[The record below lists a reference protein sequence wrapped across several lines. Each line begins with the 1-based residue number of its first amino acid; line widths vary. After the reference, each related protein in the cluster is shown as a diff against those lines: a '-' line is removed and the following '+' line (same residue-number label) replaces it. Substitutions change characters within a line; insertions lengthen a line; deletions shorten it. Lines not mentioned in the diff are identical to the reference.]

1 MDVLAESHLW
11 MVYEQVKADPEAYR
25 VRRSCPS
32 LLLHWGGQALKSGLV
47 GAMALVL
54 VLGSLATTASA
65 WNTTAVISTPP
76 GYALN
81 ARWGPGT
88 SYGVYTKLLRGT
100 TIQLTGNY
108 RNGWAQLTNDT
119 WVAGNFITITN
130 RNSGWNNGV
139 GGDRGYAYV
148 RTPSGGS
155 LNARWGPGT
164 SYGIHRT
171 IPQGSLVELS
181 GRTQNGW
188 AQLMDT
194 TWVYGRYLSQWTGS
208 GGGTP
213 NNGSNQNGSN
223 QTDTGLTTQQII
235 QVQTDLKQLGYLPA
249 TYVASGVYD
258 NTTANAVRTFQRV
271 NGLPETGRVDS
282 YTWTALYNSAQ
293 AASTP
298 TPAPTTAPTPA
309 PTTTP
314 TPVPTLT
321 PNPTTPPTS
330 APNNG
335 TQQQMRVSTGGDTA
349 LVFSGP
355 GSEYDLVGNL
365 ADGTVV
371 TTTGRTANTWTE
383 LASGGWIFSMWLAPL

>member
-11 MVYEQVKADPEAYR
+11 MVYEQIKADPEAYR

-32 LLLHWGGQALKSGLV
+32 LLLNWGGQALKSGLV

-54 VLGSLATTASA
+54 AWGSLAATASA
-65 WNTTAVISTPP
+65 WDATAVISTPP

-81 ARWGPGT
+81 ARWGPST

-100 TIQLTGNY
+100 TIQLTGRR
-108 RNGWAQLTNDT
+108 RNGWAELTNGT

-130 RNSGWNNGV
+130 RNPDWNNGV
-139 GGDRGYAYV
+139 GSDRGYAYV
-148 RTPSGGS
+148 RTPSGGG

-171 IPQGSLVELS
+171 IPQGNLVELS

-188 AQLMDT
+188 AQLMDA

-208 GGGTP
+208 SGGTP
-213 NNGSNQNGSN
+213 NNGSN

-235 QVQTDLKQLGYLPA
+235 QVQTYLKRLGYLPA

-258 NTTANAVRTFQRV
+258 NATADAVRTFQRV
-271 NGLPETGRVDS
+271 NGLPETGRIDS

-293 AASTP
+293 AA
-298 TPAPTTAPTPA
+298 AAPTPA
-309 PTTTP
+309 PTASP
-314 TPVPTLT
+314 TPVPTLS
-321 PNPTTPPTS
+321 PSPTTPPTS
-330 APNNG
+330 APNG
-335 TQQQMRVSTGGDTA
+335 GAQQQMRVSTGGDTA

-355 GSEYDLVGNL
+355 GSEYNLVGNL

-371 TTTGRTANTWTE
+371 TTTGRTVNTWTE